1 MRLSS
6 LKEVYKN
13 EEKQKEMAETNEKK
27 PEAVFAEGEWRH
39 FPSRARH
46 SPDFIIMINND
57 DDPND
62 DHDDYD
68 DDDD

>member
-1 MRLSS
+1 
-6 LKEVYKN
+6 
-13 EEKQKEMAETNEKK
+13 MAETNEKK

-62 DHDDYD
+62 ND
-68 DDDD
+68 DDDDD